1 MRIGRLSFA
10 VLAPLALA
18 GCLFGGG
25 GDRRAPSRGKA
36 ATKPAPKPR
45 ASGPRRIDAPP
56 TAETR
61 QCLADLDGY
70 AIQYRTLPGQD
81 YGGGCIVV
89 GAVQLLDIGVP
100 VTGIN
105 AMRCPLARNFSNWVR
120 FAVAPAAR
128 QMLGSDLIRIESYGT
143 FNCRPI
149 AGSGRLSEHGL
160 ANAVDIATFVLADG
174 RRVSVLNGWRGRS
187 DEQQFLRTVF
197 KSACRRFTTA
207 LGPEY
212 NAAHANHFHLDM
224 GGRPL
229 CR

>member
-1 MRIGRLSFA
+1 MRIGRFSFA

-18 GCLFGGG
+18 GCIFGGG
-25 GDRRAPSRGKA
+25 GDDRPASASKSR
-36 ATKPAPKPR
+36 PRNSEPR
-45 ASGPRRIDAPP
+45 AVNRPP

-61 QCLADLDGY
+61 QCMAEMDQYGTR
-70 AIQYRTLPGQD
+70 YRTLPGQD
-81 YGGGCIVV
+81 YGGGCLVV

-100 VTGIN
+100 VTGLQ
-105 AMRCPLARNFSNWVR
+105 AMRCPLANNFSKWVR

-128 QMLGSDLIRIESYGT
+128 QILGSDVVRIESYGT

-160 ANAVDIATFVLADG
+160 ANAVDVAAFALADG
-174 RRVSVLNGWRGRS
+174 RRITVLDNWNGTPQ
-187 DEQQFLRTVF
+187 EQRFLRTVF
-197 KSACRRFTTA
+197 QSACRRFKTA

-212 NAAHANHFHLDM
+212 NRAHANHFHLDM
-224 GGRPL
+224 GGKPF